1 MEDMS
6 TTIFGRDK
14 ENKGE
19 GKSHAK
25 NVMQAQPSH
34 EANNLEFLE
43 TTSVDFFGKKRE
55 ATHFKLEKMVMAI
68 LRNKSSWKHVFK
80 KI

>member
-25 NVMQAQPSH
+25 NVKQAQPSH

-43 TTSVDFFGKKRE
+43 TTSVDFLARRGKP
-55 ATHFKLEKMVMAI
+55 HV
-68 LRNKSSWKHVFK
+68 SSLK
-80 KI
+80 K